1 MDVSFRFFL
10 LLPKNEDLVSDSV
23 VNLLA
28 VGFLKSSGQCPCE
41 AHRDDEVLTS
51 RKNLLHFFRAIKE
64 NTSNLLYTI
73 SRKNCRGR
81 LPCEAH
87 QCNEVLTS
95 RRSFLLFYE
104 RNGVNQKKMLPK
116 PRKIWFEPLPTQ
128 IIADFIQPL

>member
-51 RKNLLHFFRAIKE
+51 RKNLLHFFRARKE
-64 NTSNLLYTI
+64 KTSDLLYTI

-81 LPCEAH
+81 RPYDAH
-87 QCNEVLTS
+87 RGNEVLIS
-95 RRSFLLFYE
+95 RKSFLFFCE
-104 RNGVNQKKMLPK
+104 RNGVNQ
-116 PRKIWFEPLPTQ
+116 
-128 IIADFIQPL
+128 